1 MSTKANSNIFSH
13 FNSRI
18 QQIFTSGEAN
28 EKFPIGCSEDWDWF
42 LLLLSF
48 VLFYPIQFKE

>member
-18 QQIFTSGEAN
+18 QQIFTSGEAD
-28 EKFPIGCSEDWDWF
+28 EKFPIGCSEDW

-48 VLFYPIQFKE
+48 VLFYPIQFKV